1 MMNTIKISIENITEE
16 LQDIIIAE
24 FNLIGFHGF
33 EQSANELIAYVSEDL
48 EKEELYFDILNKYNL
63 TLKREHIEPINW
75 NKEWESNFEPV
86 IVPGICTIRADF
98 HDINIETPY
107 EIIITPKMSFGTGHH
122 ATTKLMMVLM
132 RGIDI
137 EQKSVFDFGTGTGI
151 LAILASKLGAQ
162 NIFAIDND
170 EWSIEN
176 ATENAIKN
184 GVNIQFQLGSIEV
197 IDDKKFDIVL
207 ANINRHI
214 LLEYMQY
221 IFNALKKGGV
231 LLMSGLLLE
240 DEIIILEAVQTIGF
254 IHMQTIN
261 ENGWIAM
268 KMLKQ

>member
-1 MMNTIKISIENITEE
+1 MKTIQILIDNINEE
-16 LQDIIIAE
+16 LQEIIIAE
-24 FNLIGFHGF
+24 LSEVGFHGF
-33 EQSANELIAYVSEDL
+33 EQNKKSLVAYVL
-48 EKEELYFDILNKYNL
+48 ENQFCEADYLSVLNKYCLNHS
-63 TLKREHIEPINW
+63 KEYVEPVNW
-75 NKEWESNFEPV
+75 NKQWESNFDPV
-86 IVPGICTIRADF
+86 VVSGFCTIRADF

-151 LAILASKLGAQ
+151 LAILASNLGAQ